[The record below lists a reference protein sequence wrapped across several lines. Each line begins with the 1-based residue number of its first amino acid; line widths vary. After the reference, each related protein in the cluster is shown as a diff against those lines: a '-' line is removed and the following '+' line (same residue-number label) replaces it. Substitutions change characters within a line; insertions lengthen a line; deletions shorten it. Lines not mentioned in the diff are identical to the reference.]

1 MTLALHL
8 KINEANI
15 ADTAGIEP
23 APISLGWKC
32 STPLS
37 YVSMWGLAMQLTS
50 PVSAAAVNKRF

>member
-1 MTLALHL
+1 MTLALHP

-23 APISLGWKC
+23 ATLSLGGKC

-37 YVSMWGLAMQLTS
+37 YVSMCGLAMQLAS
-50 PVSAAAVNKRF
+50 PVSAAADNKRF

>member
-1 MTLALHL
+1 MTLALHP

-23 APISLGWKC
+23 ATLSLGLKC

-37 YVSMWGLAMQLTS
+37 YVSMLGLAMQLAS